1 MYFIY
6 ADEHDCD
13 QEKYSAAIALIFP
26 ASGISE
32 FRYNLIS
39 RLREVFQRS
48 ETDASP
54 FPALH
59 ASSLPD
65 SLEDSKKIDL
75 FSAVIE
81 EASKV
86 CIGTYRVGYHW
97 NDSHIAGIFGNKEID
112 AARLASFT
120 TLQHEL
126 TQLSFNPNV
135 IVQEYDE
142 SRHRTSAS
150 WLNRTENLEQL
161 IQLQSLGHEFENHL
175 SGNIGY
181 YYAPKRDYQLYAVD
195 FVAYYLKL
203 LQREQTSNFQNRLIA
218 AASNIDL
225 PIVRNVIVP
234 LR

>member
-1 MYFIY
+1 VYFIY

-13 QEKYSAAIALIFP
+13 QEKYSAAIALVFP
-26 ASGISE
+26 VSKISG
-32 FRYNLIS
+32 FRFNLIS
-39 RLREVFQRS
+39 RIREIFQRS

-54 FPALH
+54 FPVLH

-65 SLEDSKKIDL
+65 LLEDSKKVEL
-75 FSAVIE
+75 FAAVIE

-86 CIGTYRVGYHW
+86 CIGIYRVGYHW
-97 NDSHIAGIFGNKEID
+97 NDSHLGIFGKKEIE

-126 TQLSFNPNV
+126 TQLPLNPNV

-142 SRHRTSAS
+142 SRHRRSEP

-161 IQLQSLGHEFENHL
+161 TQLQLLGQKFESHL

-181 YYAPKRDYQLYAVD
+181 YYASKQDYQMYAVD

-203 LQREQTSNFQNRLIA
+203 LQRERTSNFQGRLIA
-218 AASNIDL
+218 AASKTDML
-225 PIVRNVIVP
+225 IVRNEIVP
-234 LR
+234 MR